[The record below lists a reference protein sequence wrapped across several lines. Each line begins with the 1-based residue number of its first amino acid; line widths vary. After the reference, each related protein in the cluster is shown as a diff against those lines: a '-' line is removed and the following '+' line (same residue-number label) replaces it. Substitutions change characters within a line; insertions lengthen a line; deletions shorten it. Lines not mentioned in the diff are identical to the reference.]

1 MDIIDAHTHWGPS
14 LTLLGTTVT
23 SEDLLRK
30 AAKSGVAK
38 IVVFP
43 FPSTAIVHAEINDR
57 LLKEAESRKELIPY
71 YYIPEDLQPI
81 PQEKGFYG
89 GKWHWVKGVQD
100 CSSNYQ
106 VLEHPQV
113 GSFIEQSEHIGLPL
127 VFEEEL
133 AFTISFVKMTD
144 RLNLIIPHLG
154 MLGGD
159 PLDFLR
165 AFKHN
170 KNVYFDTS
178 LARPSIIMEYLRTI
192 GPERLIFG
200 SDVPFGMM
208 SQELGKIFSL
218 PIGEDER
225 NLILSKN
232 IKGLIR
238 LS

>member
-1 MDIIDAHTHWGPS
+1 
-14 LTLLGTTVT
+14 
-23 SEDLLRK
+23 
-30 AAKSGVAK
+30 
-38 IVVFP
+38 
-43 FPSTAIVHAEINDR
+43 
-57 LLKEAESRKELIPY
+57 
-71 YYIPEDLQPI
+71 
-81 PQEKGFYG
+81 
-89 GKWHWVKGVQD
+89 
-100 CSSNYQ
+100 
-106 VLEHPQV
+106 
-113 GSFIEQSEHIGLPL
+113 
-127 VFEEEL
+127 
-133 AFTISFVKMTD
+133 
-144 RLNLIIPHLG
+144 

-178 LARPSIIMEYLRTI
+178 LARPGIIMEYLRTI

-208 SQELGKIFSL
+208 SQELEKIFSL